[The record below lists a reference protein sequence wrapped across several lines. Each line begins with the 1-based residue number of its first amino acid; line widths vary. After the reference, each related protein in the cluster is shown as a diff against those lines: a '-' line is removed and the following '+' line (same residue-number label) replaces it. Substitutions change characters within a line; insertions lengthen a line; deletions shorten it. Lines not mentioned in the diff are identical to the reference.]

1 MSEINVSQAPGYYI
15 SKWRKLGPVDIETAT
30 LWRDEMGFDNWL
42 SIAEAGLFLDA
53 AELVGLISPQFTPA
67 QAATFSLV
75 RRRMLGDTHLLNS
88 IEDAIVICQ
97 TPETRDLVLEGRL
110 RMEKGLVCFEMGDTE
125 TAQEDL
131 DWAEVR
137 LKSVAKAGRE
147 HDLSLLNKAAFHM
160 AIGQHLMALQVYGD
174 ISRSDG
180 HAHETIAISRLGASR
195 IRASIGHMF
204 DAARHAWNAH
214 EHAILAQQVGMAL
227 EAGSLFIELSIGNQK
242 QDAERMSIQVEN
254 AKPRDIDEDA
264 PVLEVNPLDIVGVFD
279 WCVERLPE
287 DTLGEDR
294 PDIRALISIAS
305 KLGKLADVELFVKLM
320 KQPKSVEDPMLAAIC
335 QAICE
340 NETDKAQWITRLTEL
355 TILADQ

>member
-1 MSEINVSQAPGYYI
+1 MSQINVSQAPGYYI

-30 LWRDEMGFDNWL
+30 IWRDEMGFDNWL

-53 AELVGLISPQFTPA
+53 AELVGLITPQFTAA

-110 RMEKGLVCFEMGDTE
+110 RMEKGLVCFEMGEVE

-131 DWAEVR
+131 NWAEVR

-160 AIGQHLMALQVYGD
+160 AIGQQLMALQVYGD
-174 ISRSDG
+174 ISRSEG

-214 EHAILAQQVGMAL
+214 EHAILAQQFGMAL

-242 QDAERMSIQVEN
+242 EDAERMSIQVN
-254 AKPRDIDEDA
+254 KAK
-264 PVLEVNPLDIVGVFD
+264 L
-279 WCVERLPE
+279 
-287 DTLGEDR
+287 
-294 PDIRALISIAS
+294 
-305 KLGKLADVELFVKLM
+305 
-320 KQPKSVEDPMLAAIC
+320 
-335 QAICE
+335 
-340 NETDKAQWITRLTEL
+340 
-355 TILADQ
+355 

>member
-1 MSEINVSQAPGYYI
+1 
-15 SKWRKLGPVDIETAT
+15 
-30 LWRDEMGFDNWL
+30 
-42 SIAEAGLFLDA
+42 
-53 AELVGLISPQFTPA
+53 
-67 QAATFSLV
+67 
-75 RRRMLGDTHLLNS
+75 
-88 IEDAIVICQ
+88 
-97 TPETRDLVLEGRL
+97 
-110 RMEKGLVCFEMGDTE
+110 
-125 TAQEDL
+125 
-131 DWAEVR
+131 
-137 LKSVAKAGRE
+137 
-147 HDLSLLNKAAFHM
+147 
-160 AIGQHLMALQVYGD
+160 LMALQVYGD
-174 ISRSDG
+174 ISRSEG

-254 AKPRDIDEDA
+254 AKPRDIDEGA
-264 PVLEVNPLDIVGVFD
+264 PVLEVNPLDIDGVFD

-355 TILADQ
+355 TILEDQ